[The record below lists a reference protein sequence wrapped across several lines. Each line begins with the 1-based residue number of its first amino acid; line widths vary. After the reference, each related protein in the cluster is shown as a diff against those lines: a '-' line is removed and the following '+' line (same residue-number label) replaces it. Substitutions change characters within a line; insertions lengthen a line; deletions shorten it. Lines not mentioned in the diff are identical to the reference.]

1 MPHFLNKMDALA
13 ALGACAGVLFL
24 YNVLMLALRRAS
36 GLTLML
42 QSGRQWT
49 HKHVSG
55 RSATDVTLAVQTL
68 RNTVLVATFVGTLS
82 FTVAGATLGAAAAAD
97 GAAPRARA
105 VLQAALLTGSFLN
118 FALVIRCTAHAGY
131 LIGSLTAQP
140 QAAAA
145 AEVAPAAEQSR
156 AAEEGEGAARADA
169 PADPLHEVTTLL
181 HMQAVHLSLGFRFFY
196 TSIPFAF
203 AVVGTEA
210 LIIATCA
217 IVAFL
222 VYIDHALYIWGRCA
236 MRGAVR
242 LA

>member
-1 MPHFLNKMDALA
+1 MDAQA
-13 ALGACAGVLFL
+13 SLGACAGVLVM
-24 YNVLMLALRRAS
+24 YNVLALALRRAS

-42 QSGRQWT
+42 ASGRQWT

-118 FALVIRCTAHAGY
+118 FALVIRCAAHAGY

-145 AEVAPAAEQSR
+145 AEQSR
-156 AAEEGEGAARADA
+156 AAEEGEGAERADA

-181 HMQAVHLSLGFRFFY
+181 HMQAVHFSLGFRFFY

>member
-1 MPHFLNKMDALA
+1 MDALA

-24 YNVLMLALRRAS
+24 YNVLVLALRRAS

-118 FALVIRCTAHAGY
+118 FALVIRCAAHAGY

-140 QAAAA
+140 QAAA
-145 AEVAPAAEQSR
+145 AAEQSR

-181 HMQAVHLSLGFRFFY
+181 HMQAVHFSLGFRFFY